1 MPTYS
6 SAIADATPDPQKP
19 TPTPQLKQRPKR
31 PKEFWEVDPGDAGTE
46 GWRDDPDNP
55 TEAQLG
61 SVANTNPNPT
71 PPKAT
76 DPTTVQPQQVPP
88 AAQPPVVITSDAVTK
103 ARVDNP
109 KWLEYLRFVD
119 AVTSDESKISSQFIS
134 RTAQLQAEGCKLE
147 RLLTAAVGISA
158 EGGEFLEIVKKITFQ
173 GKPYDEASINHLKIE
188 LGDVLW
194 YVAQACMA
202 LDVSLDD
209 VIAQNISKLAARYP
223 EGHFNSYF
231 SENRRID
238 DL

>member
-6 SAIADATPDPQKP
+6 SAISDNDFTEPQKP
-19 TPTPQLKQRPKR
+19 TPQLKRPNR
-31 PKEFWEVDPGDAGTE
+31 PREFWDVEPGDAGTE
-46 GWRDDPDNP
+46 GWRDDPDDP
-55 TEAQLG
+55 TGAQLG

-76 DPTTVQPQQVPP
+76 DPTTVQPQQAPP
-88 AAQPPVVITSDAVTK
+88 AARPPVTITPDTPAPVK

-119 AVTSDESKISSQFIS
+119 TVTSDESKVASQFIA

-209 VIAQNISKLAARYP
+209 VIAQNITKLAARYP
-223 EGHFNSYF
+223 EGHFDSYF